1 MVAQKNFFFQGD
13 NFPGLLALVD
23 AYLETL
29 EIEPRDMEKIQ
40 QYLDLVRRR
49 SDGKDIPIE
58 LKR

>member
-1 MVAQKNFFFQGD
+1 LLKKIFFFQGD
-13 NFPGLLALVD
+13 NFPGLFALVD

-49 SDGKDIPIE
+49 SDGKHIPVV

>member
-1 MVAQKNFFFQGD
+1 LVAQFFFQGD
-13 NFPGLLALVD
+13 NFHGLLAFVD

-49 SDGKDIPIE
+49 SDGKHIPVE

>member
-1 MVAQKNFFFQGD
+1 LVAQKKFFFQGD

>member
-1 MVAQKNFFFQGD
+1 LVAQFFFQGD
-13 NFPGLLALVD
+13 NFPGLLAFVD

-49 SDGKDIPIE
+49 SDGKHIPVE